1 MSKENKQMSI
11 VLTVDIDTES
21 QTVYIGEDNGSGC
34 SYPYVSPQGVGD
46 SVADYLVARIS
57 AESID

>member
-1 MSKENKQMSI
+1 MKMSI
-11 VLTVDIDTES
+11 VLSVDIDTES

-57 AESID
+57 TESID